1 MKLFDDNLL
10 KSIRDNLLKNG
21 ESISIAESVTAGL
34 LQFAMSNTMDTVQFF
49 EGGITAYNAN
59 QKFRQLNIEPM
70 HALSVNCVSE
80 QVAIQLA
87 VNVRNKFQS
96 DYGIAITGYASP
108 VPESGNK
115 LYAYYA
121 IAHHTRTIFSQR
133 LDTQPLEGIGVQL
146 YYVNEILKSFSTYLF
161 SL

>member
-21 ESISIAESVTAGL
+21 ETISIAESVTSGL
-34 LQFAMSNTMDTVQFF
+34 LQFSLSNTMDTVQFF

-59 QKFRQLNIEPM
+59 QKIRQLNIEPM

-96 DYGIAITGYASP
+96 DYGIAVTGYASP

-121 IAHHTRTIFSQR
+121 IAHHTRTIFSKR

>member
-10 KSIRDNLLKNG
+10 KSIRDSLLKNG
-21 ESISIAESVTAGL
+21 ETISIAESVTSGL
-34 LQFAMSNTMDTVQFF
+34 LQFAMSNTMDTIQFF
-49 EGGITAYNAN
+49 QGGITAYNAN

-108 VPESGNK
+108 VPESGDK
-115 LYAYYA
+115 LFAYYA
-121 IAHHTRTIFSQR
+121 IAHHTRTVFSQR
-133 LDTQPLEGIGVQL
+133 LNAEPMEGIGVQL
-146 YYVNEILKSFSTYLF
+146 YYVNEILRSFAGVLRT
-161 SL
+161 